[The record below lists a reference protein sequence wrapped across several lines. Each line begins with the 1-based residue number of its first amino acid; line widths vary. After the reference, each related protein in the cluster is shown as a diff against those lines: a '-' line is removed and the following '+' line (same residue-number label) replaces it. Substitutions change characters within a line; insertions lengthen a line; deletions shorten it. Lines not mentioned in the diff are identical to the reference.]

1 MEKQRKIPK
10 KAKILLCVAAVLAVL
25 CVAFKIL
32 NTGDDSLYSAATNT
46 QVTRSVDRG
55 GKITTAVQQ
64 IMIGSECGS
73 YEKAEKTLKAIKDA
87 GYDAIELNDF
97 MIHKTGI
104 TVKLLTKFAGMPIGN
119 GGGLDW
125 PTLIENSGL
134 KVVSLHSYLNT
145 IEEDPQAIAEEA
157 KCFGTDTVVITA
169 MYRYDY
175 SSLSEV
181 ESLAARLNAAGKALA
196 QYGIRLLY
204 HNHNVEMQRVA
215 ENRTAFDVL
224 IEETDPQYVNF
235 EFDSYWATDSG
246 ANVHA
251 LMEKLGSRLKLWHIT
266 DRGCRQTGPYMTP
279 ILEESSVEL
288 GTGNMDLE
296 GLAEI
301 AVRNG
306 VEGVVLE
313 THKNWIDKDPIE
325 SLQISAEFMRKTFSE

>member
-1 MEKQRKIPK
+1 MEKQRKISK
-10 KAKILLCVAAVLAVL
+10 KGKILLCVIGALAVL
-25 CVAFKIL
+25 CVVFKIL
-32 NTGDDSLYSAATNT
+32 NTGDDSHYSAATNT
-46 QVTRSVDRG
+46 QVTRLVSRDG
-55 GKITTAVQQ
+55 GITTAVQQ

-134 KVVSLHSYLNT
+134 RVVSLHSYLNT

-181 ESLAARLNAAGKALA
+181 ESLAARLNAAGEALA
-196 QYGIRLLY
+196 RYGIRLLY
-204 HNHNVEMQRVA
+204 HNHNVEMQRVDGD
-215 ENRTAFDVL
+215 RTAFDVL

-246 ANVHA
+246 ANVQA
-251 LMEKLGSRLKLWHIT
+251 LMEKMGSRLKLWHIT
-266 DRGCRQTGPYMTP
+266 DRGYRKVGPYMTP
-279 ILEESSVEL
+279 ILEESAMEL

-296 GLAEI
+296 GLALI
-301 AVRNG
+301 AIRNG
-306 VEGVVLE
+306 VEGVILE
-313 THKNWIDKDPIE
+313 THQNWINGDPVE
-325 SLQISAEFMRKTFSE
+325 SLQVSAGFMQTTFSE